1 MTFHLNTG
9 VRPNLGLL
17 FAKHCGLCGV
27 LLWRQE
33 LCSTRRYFLTN
44 QTNSNAHLS
53 HPIEFTK
60 LMIVGGYD
68 GNEANANNSYYRTAE
83 TIDFAVS

>member
-1 MTFHLNTG
+1 MEIGTVCNPKVT
-9 VRPNLGLL
+9 
-17 FAKHCGLCGV
+17 
-27 LLWRQE
+27 
-33 LCSTRRYFLTN
+33 LTN
-44 QTNSNAHLS
+44 HTNSNAFKRSLS
-53 HPIEFTK
+53 PLIEFTK

>member
-1 MTFHLNTG
+1 MTLDCYL
-9 VRPNLGLL
+9 P
-17 FAKHCGLCGV
+17 
-27 LLWRQE
+27 
-33 LCSTRRYFLTN
+33 STADCLECYYGDRNCVQPEGIFLTN
-44 QTNSNAHLS
+44 QINSNAHLS

>member
-1 MTFHLNTG
+1 M
-9 VRPNLGLL
+9 
-17 FAKHCGLCGV
+17 
-27 LLWRQE
+27 
-33 LCSTRRYFLTN
+33 TN